1 MKQMSNSIKKKIV
14 DGHLFIILDEI
25 DSTNHFL
32 HDYDDDK
39 DYRII
44 VALSNYQT
52 SGRGQGSNSWESE
65 KYKNLTFSFLIHPT
79 YVAPNIQFV
88 ISMAI
93 SMAIKDCLDN
103 YFDDVSIKWPNDIY
117 YRDMKICGI
126 LIENNL
132 CGSSIKDS
140 VLGVG
145 ININQQKFVSDAPN
159 PVSMWNILGKKTDT
173 EEILNKV
180 IENFSEY
187 MDQMEQGDFDE
198 IRHNYLFSLYRKEG
212 YFPYSDVNGVFTAKL
227 ETVESDGHLKLIDI
241 DNKSRR
247 YAFKEV
253 KFMI

>member
-1 MKQMSNSIKKKIV
+1 M
-14 DGHLFIILDEI
+14 DGNLLIFLDET

-44 VALSNYQT
+44 VALANYQT

-79 YVAPNIQFV
+79 YVTPNVQFV

-93 SMAIKDCLDN
+93 SMAIKDCLDD

-117 YRDMKICGI
+117 YKDRKICGI
-126 LIENNL
+126 LIENSL
-132 CGSSIKDS
+132 CGNYIKNCI
-140 VLGVG
+140 LGIG

-159 PVSMWNILGKKTDT
+159 PISMWNILGKDTDT
-173 EEILNKV
+173 REVLNKV
-180 IENFSEY
+180 IENFSKY
-187 MDQMEQGDFDE
+187 MDMMEQGDFDG
-198 IRHNYLFSLYRKEG
+198 IRNSYLMSLYRKDG
-212 YFPYSDVNGVFTAKL
+212 YFPYSDVNGVFTARL
-227 ETVESDGHLKLIDI
+227 ETVENDGHLNLMDI